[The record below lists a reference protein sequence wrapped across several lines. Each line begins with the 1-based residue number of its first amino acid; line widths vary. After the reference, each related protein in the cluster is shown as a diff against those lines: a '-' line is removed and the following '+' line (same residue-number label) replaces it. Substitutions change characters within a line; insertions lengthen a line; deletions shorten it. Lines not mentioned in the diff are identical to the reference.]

1 MAPFLLRKG
10 CFFSFFFPII
20 FGHIRSFFLASYK
33 DARCGNTKCV
43 YYLLKRDI
51 GRLSN
56 RFQDPEEN

>member
-10 CFFSFFFPII
+10 CFFLVFFLII
-20 FGHIRSFFLASYK
+20 FGYIRRFFLASSK
-33 DARCGNTKCV
+33 DAHCGNTKCV